1 MDLQAELDRLRERAA
16 TLGDTIQDMDYQMER
31 AMHAVA
37 AGTDD
42 VGHAMTVLT
51 ERHNAQ
57 LGLMFDLGK
66 VTAQIED
73 LEQRMLE
80 QDERSREQGV
90 VEGWEERAPATED
103 HLDWLRP
110 LIAEPAVE
118 PVQDERHLHHEGEER
133 MLEDIQR
140 EGQEPEDYLDW
151 RQP

>member
-1 MDLQAELDRLRERAA
+1 MDLQTEMDRLREHAA

-80 QDERSREQGV
+80 QDERPHEQRV
-90 VEGWEERAPATED
+90 TEKWEERAPDED

-110 LIAEPAVE
+110 TLEGRGTEA
-118 PVQDERHLHHEGEER
+118 VQDERHPHHDGEEH
-133 MLEDIQR
+133 MSEDMQR
-140 EGQEPEDYLDW
+140 EGREPQDYLDW